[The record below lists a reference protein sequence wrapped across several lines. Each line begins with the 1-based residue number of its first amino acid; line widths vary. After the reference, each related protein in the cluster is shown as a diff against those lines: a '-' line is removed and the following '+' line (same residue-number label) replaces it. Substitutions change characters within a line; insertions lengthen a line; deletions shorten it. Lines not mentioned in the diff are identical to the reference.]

1 MEDYAQL
8 CITAPIGDVR
18 TSADE
23 YGQGSTRPTGRTS
36 PRSSSAS
43 NARSPPL
50 GWHSPDYGG
59 TRRITRSLK
68 SGRPG
73 VSCLTRAGHRPVV
86 WPHEIPDSGISHR
99 NTGSSP
105 CSGTEEG
112 DISPVSVA
120 LEHAAGDFTTLG
132 KNPLHG
138 GSSPLGHETCTCR
151 DDSGHSGTSPGLRL
165 PPVPGDQVAGSP
177 PFLRFLRFVGAERP
191 GCQLAWPMTA
201 VTACGVSACRVPVRG
216 S

>member
-138 GSSPLGHETCTCR
+138 GSSPSDTKLVHAGTIPGIAGRHPGSGFRPCR
-151 DDSGHSGTSPGLRL
+151 AIKLPVRLLSSVFSGSWARSAR
-165 PPVPGDQVAGSP
+165 
-177 PFLRFLRFVGAERP
+177 
-191 GCQLAWPMTA
+191 
-201 VTACGVSACRVPVRG
+201 GVSLRG
-216 S
+216 R